1 MKTTIVLAVAAMLPV
16 LSQADAQTMC
26 RRIGNSTYCDN
37 GLSSQTIGNTTFYNN
52 GVTRQD
58 IGNTSFYNTYGAGSL
73 PGTPAPYVPNGSG
86 CAGAPACR

>member
-1 MKTTIVLAVAAMLPV
+1 MKKIIVLAVAAGLPV
-16 LSQADAQTMC
+16 LSQAEAQTIC
-26 RRIGNSTYCDN
+26 RQIGNSTYCDN

-73 PGTPAPYVPNGSG
+73 PGAQAPYAPNRSG
-86 CAGAPACR
+86 CAGAPSCR

>member
-1 MKTTIVLAVAAMLPV
+1 MKKIIVLAVAAVLPV
-16 LSQADAQTMC
+16 LSQAEAQTIC

-58 IGNTSFYNTYGAGSL
+58 IGNTSFYNAYGAQ
-73 PGTPAPYVPNGSG
+73 APYAPNRSG
-86 CAGAPACR
+86 CAGAPSCR